1 MKYDTLKEH
10 VLRVV
15 GVDIDW
21 SEVDILPFRF
31 PKDSTEIG
39 EVSVAGLQLKCWR
52 IQLRGSEGSCDYL
65 DYILVTQLLLTKSNI
80 YL

>member
-1 MKYDTLKEH
+1 MKYYTLIEH

-21 SEVDILPFRF
+21 SEVDILPFRL
-31 PKDSTEIG
+31 PKDSTEMG

-52 IQLRGSEGSCDYL
+52 IQLRGSEGSCL
-65 DYILVTQLLLTKSNI
+65 DYILVTQLLLTTSNI
-80 YL
+80 YP